1 MKQRTTVIKTNKS
14 PGRQIVKNDIKQ
26 IVNTVDN
33 QIQTLIRNLRL
44 AISKLDKFIQLSQI

>member
-26 IVNTVDN
+26 TVNTVDN